1 MNLASVLRGAVT
13 AGAICLA
20 FGQTSESERA
30 AIVANPN
37 SVKWVHEARDPEG
50 AESVVLRADPKT
62 GSLELFARYPAGHV
76 FPPHWHDPNERIV
89 LLEGR
94 LSMQKGQVQTYLE
107 AGGFAFLPAKEVQR
121 LACVSDTRCTFYIYW
136 DGDPRSRKP
145 PVN

>member
-1 MNLASVLRGAVT
+1 MNVASVLRGAVI

-20 FGQTSESERA
+20 FGQTSEGGGS

-50 AESVVLRADPKT
+50 AESVVLRDDPKT

-76 FPPHWHDPNERIV
+76 FPPHWHGANEHIV

-94 LSMQKGQVQTYLE
+94 LSMQKSQVQTYLE

-121 LACVSDTRCTFYIYW
+121 LACVSDTRC
-136 DGDPRSRKP
+136 S
-145 PVN
+145 